1 MDEYKKIFSRI
12 GFNYLLLAL
21 IPILFQII
29 IVNVIAL
36 LDIRII
42 NNVNS
47 QIIISSACNYILVLP
62 IFIYLMRK
70 IESTDIDKERLPI
83 KSLLKYCCIALT
95 MMWIGNL
102 VGLGITALIGHTMT
116 TKVINPIEQL
126 INSTNIYINIIII
139 SIVAPIFEEILF
151 RKFLID
157 RTIKYGAKLSILLS
171 ALLFALFHGNL
182 SQFFYAFLIGAFFAY
197 IYIKTGK
204 IIYSIMLHA
213 FVNFYGSVASVFVT
227 SSVHNLTNGIT
238 MANMGDITIIAV
250 YAIILLI
257 SWIVGLY
264 MIFTKYNK
272 LELKDSAREIF
283 LEKPFSTVLLN
294 LGMICFIAYHIFKII
309 KSLNLL

>member
-29 IVNVIAL
+29 IVNIIAL
-36 LDIRII
+36 LDIHII
-42 NNVNS
+42 NNINN
-47 QIIISSACNYILVLP
+47 QIIISSTCNYILVLP
-62 IFIYLMRK
+62 IFIYLMKK
-70 IESTDIDKERLPI
+70 IESTNIDKERLTI
-83 KSLLKYCCIALT
+83 KSILKYCCIALT
-95 MMWIGNL
+95 LMWIGNL
-102 VGLGITALIGHTMT
+102 VGLGITTLIGNTMT
-116 TKVINPIEQL
+116 SEIINPIEQL
-126 INSTNIYINIIII
+126 IHNTNIYINIIII

-171 ALLFALFHGNL
+171 ALLFAFFHGNL

-197 IYIKTGK
+197 VYIKTGK
-204 IIYSIMLHA
+204 IIYSIILHA

-227 SSVHNLTNGIT
+227 SSAHNLVNGIT
-238 MANMGDITIIAV
+238 MANIGDITIIAV

-272 LELKDSAREIF
+272 LELNDSAREIF

-294 LGMICFIAYHIFKII
+294 LGMICFIAFHIFKII